1 MTPEDKMLI
10 RALWQERTRMKELLY
25 KTEAKASSMRRDLR
39 QLSCVSIA
47 RKFDITAKEVKKVI
61 QCNNGI

>member
-61 QCNNGI
+61 DHVSE